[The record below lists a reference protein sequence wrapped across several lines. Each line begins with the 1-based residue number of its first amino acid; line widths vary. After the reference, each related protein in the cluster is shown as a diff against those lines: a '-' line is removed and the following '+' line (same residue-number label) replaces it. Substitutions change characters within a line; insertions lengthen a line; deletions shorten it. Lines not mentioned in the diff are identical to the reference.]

1 MQQPI
6 FQFGSEPQNTTNP
19 LPSSSHCSSVRER
32 LVNYGSEALDTA
44 EHLGLILHSQ
54 RQADVLLKHFG
65 SLTVLARASVEE
77 LLPFIPRSKALRLV
91 SSLRMGAVALREERQ
106 SLTIDSPE
114 AIADLCS
121 EMRFLDREWLR
132 VVLLNAKQ
140 QLIKVATVSQGS
152 VNESLAHPREI
163 FKPVIVHSAY
173 SFILVHN
180 HPSGDPSA
188 SEADMRLTRRILEG
202 SRILQLHLVDH
213 VIIGAPAPKRNS
225 YFSFKEAAVI
235 S

>member
-1 MQQPI
+1 MQQH
-6 FQFGSEPQNTTNP
+6 FFSFESGELQKSEK
-19 LPSSSHCSSVRER
+19 PSSSHCSSVQER
-32 LVNYGSEALDTA
+32 LVTYGSEALDTA
-44 EHLGLILHSQ
+44 EHLGLIVGSQ
-54 RQADVLLKHFG
+54 KVADTLLQHFG
-65 SLTVLARASVEE
+65 SLAVLARASVEE
-77 LLPFIPRSKALRLV
+77 LLPFVPRSKALRLV

-140 QLIKVATVSQGS
+140 QLIKVATVSRGS
-152 VNESLAHPREI
+152 VNESLAHPREV
-163 FKPVIVHSAY
+163 FKPAIVLSAY

-180 HPSGDPSA
+180 HPSGDPSP
-188 SEADMRLTRRILEG
+188 SEADLRLARRISEA
-202 SRILQLHLVDH
+202 SRVLQLNLIDH
-213 VIIGAPAPKRNS
+213 VIIGSPAPGRSS
-225 YFSFKEAAVI
+225 YFSFKEGGVI